1 VLDETGMNKLCLAGG
16 VALNCVANG
25 HILRQTGVQDIFIQ
39 PSAGDAG
46 GAMGAALWAW
56 HDLLDK
62 PRAWKLDQAYLG
74 PGYSD
79 DEVQATLDRY
89 GAVYTRLDRQP
100 LLDRVAELIDSAQ
113 VVGFYQGRMEWGPR
127 ALGHRS
133 ILGDARHPEMREIIN
148 RKIKMREGFRP
159 FAPSVLEEDIG
170 HYFEI
175 DRPSPHML
183 LVAPVRPEHRNLHA
197 ITHVDH
203 SARIQSINRE
213 QDALYYDLIATFKQ
227 RTGCSV
233 VINTSMNVRGEP
245 IVNTPD
251 DAYRCF
257 MRTEM
262 DAIAMG
268 SFLLLKSDQPR
279 LELKSAQ
286 EEFGLD

>member
-1 VLDETGMNKLCLAGG
+1 
-16 VALNCVANG
+16 
-25 HILRQTGVQDIFIQ
+25 
-39 PSAGDAG
+39 
-46 GAMGAALWAW
+46 
-56 HDLLDK
+56 
-62 PRAWKLDQAYLG
+62 
-74 PGYSD
+74 
-79 DEVQATLDRY
+79 
-89 GAVYTRLDRQP
+89 
-100 LLDRVAELIDSAQ
+100 
-113 VVGFYQGRMEWGPR
+113 
-127 ALGHRS
+127 
-133 ILGDARHPEMREIIN
+133 
-148 RKIKMREGFRP
+148 
-159 FAPSVLEEDIG
+159 
-170 HYFEI
+170 
-175 DRPSPHML
+175 ML